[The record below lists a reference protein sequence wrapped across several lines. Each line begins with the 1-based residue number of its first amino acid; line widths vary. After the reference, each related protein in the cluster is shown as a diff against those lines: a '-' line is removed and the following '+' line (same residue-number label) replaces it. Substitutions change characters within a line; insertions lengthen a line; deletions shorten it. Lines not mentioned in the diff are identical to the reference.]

1 MQSTNFKAVMNVR
14 CQTFTVGI
22 GVLVAFLV
30 SAAKVEAVEVR
41 ATISSAQASSLI
53 VTWNSDAGP
62 ASYTMETTTNLAVP
76 SWGPVADAF
85 WPTQAT
91 NWIGAASDSARYY
104 RVKVLP
110 YRNLFAEAGYSSPA
124 ITSKVNNAFQQL
136 FHGNPSTQAIYFPA
150 GTNANGAL
158 AYIYDVGNQDVR
170 SEGMSY
176 GLMVAVQL
184 DKKAEFDAIWNWAKT
199 YMFHYSP
206 AHPAYQFFSWQMNT
220 NGTPI
225 DEMSA
230 PDGEEYFAMSLYF
243 ASGRWGNGTGIYNY
257 RAQADQ
263 LLTNMVHRAWITGST
278 VQGSRKAGAL
288 FDTNSN
294 MVRFTPVYP
303 GDKTDPSYH
312 LPAFYEL
319 WARWGPQADRPF
331 WTAAAAASRSFFQNA
346 AHPSTGLTPDYA
358 NFNGTPWA
366 ASWNSNST
374 NFIADAWRTA
384 ANWALD
390 WAWWGQDSSEQALSD
405 CLQAFFQ
412 SQGINTYGAQYTLS
426 GTMLNPSHSTGLVA
440 MNAVASLAATNV
452 RAALFV
458 NSLWNATIPS
468 GTWRYY
474 DGSLY
479 MLALL
484 HCSGQFRIWTPQQDP
499 P

>member
-1 MQSTNFKAVMNVR
+1 M
-14 CQTFTVGI
+14 
-22 GVLVAFLV
+22 VLASALCAFLFCI
-30 SAAKVEAVEVR
+30 SPAEAVEVR
-41 ATISSAQASSLI
+41 AVMSLAQDGNLF
-53 VTWNSDAGP
+53 VTWSSDIGP
-62 ASYTMETTTNLAVP
+62 ASYTLETTTNLTSP
-76 SWGPVADAF
+76 SWAPVAGSF

-91 NWIGAASDSARYY
+91 NWLGTASGAERYY
-104 RVKVLP
+104 RVKGLR
-110 YRNLFAEAGYSSPA
+110 YRNLFAEIGYSNSA
-124 ITSKVNNAFQQL
+124 ITSKVNTAFQQL

-176 GLMVAVQL
+176 GMMIAVQL
-184 DKKAEFDAIWNWAKT
+184 DKKSEFDAIWNWAKT
-199 YMFHYSP
+199 CMFHSSP
-206 AHPAYQFFSWQMNT
+206 THPAYQFFSWQMNT

-225 DEMSA
+225 DEMPA

-243 ASGRWGNGTGIYNY
+243 AAGRWGNGTGIYNY
-257 RAQADQ
+257 RDQADQ
-263 LLTNMVHRAWITGST
+263 LLTNMVHRDWITGST

-288 FDTNSN
+288 FDTNSL

-319 WARWGPQADRPF
+319 WARWGTQADRSF

-384 ANWALD
+384 ANWSVD
-390 WAWWGQDSSEQALSD
+390 WAWWGQDTGEQVLSD
-405 CLQAFFQ
+405 RLQAFFQ

-426 GTMLNPSHSTGLVA
+426 GIMLNSSHSTGLVA
-440 MNAVASLAATNV
+440 MNAAASLAATDS
-452 RAALFV
+452 RATQFL
-458 NSLWNATIPS
+458 NGLWNASIPS

-479 MLALL
+479 LL
-484 HCSGQFRIWTPQQDP
+484 GLLQCSGQFRIWSPQ
-499 P
+499 